1 MQSIGPRDLFA
12 AVSQGAN
19 GAELGI
25 AITAFIDSP
34 RILYVNETLLA
45 LGGYTA
51 EEVSTQSA
59 WRFFA
64 SEDLDRLQCI
74 YQAHLRGEP
83 VPRSIQTQ
91 LRHKSG
97 RTIPIDLSSTLVTV
111 NGLHANVSF
120 VTDLT
125 DRKRAE
131 EELRSSEARFR
142 QLVDS
147 APDGV
152 VILRQAR
159 IVFANAAAA
168 RLLGAADP
176 ALLLGADVGEALEPQ
191 SAELLTRRLD
201 DLLAGEQGPFEPQ
214 EYKTRGG
221 RIAEVSS
228 ILLDYEGQ
236 PAVLGFARDVTERK
250 AMHERLVQADRLAA
264 VGMLAAGVAHE
275 VNNPLAYVL
284 LNLKYLERELPKLAR
299 DPSRLD
305 TLMRHVADASHG
317 AERVQTIVRDLRT
330 FARTDKD
337 SAGPVDL
344 TEVVDSALAMAEHE
358 IRQKAQLVKKYAP
371 VPAVN
376 GTVAKLEQVML
387 NLIVNAAQALEPG
400 HAAKHRIEVSIENAS
415 ATTVRVTVSDT
426 GPGMPSE
433 VAARAFEPFFTT
445 KPPGLGTG
453 LGLSICRSIVETFGG
468 SIWLEAG
475 PGGGT
480 RVYVELLARPGEHP
494 PSLGPSRTSDFVPSP
509 GTRLLI
515 VDDETSVS
523 QMLSRFLQNYYQI
536 RTCDSGEAAL
546 GLLRAGEQF
555 DLILCDVMM
564 PRMSGIELF
573 EAISKECPGTAER
586 VVFMTG
592 GALLP
597 EVATFLKRVHR
608 PKIEKPF
615 DLNELQRT
623 LGRLLPPQAPSPEQ

>member
-59 WRFFA
+59 WRFFPPQA
-64 SEDLDRLQCI
+64 LERLQCI

-83 VPRSIQTQ
+83 VPRSIQTH

-142 QLVDS
+142 QLIDS

-152 VILRQAR
+152 VILRQSR

-168 RLLGAADP
+168 RLFGVDDP
-176 ALLLGADVGEALEPQ
+176 ALLLGTDLSEALETQ
-191 SAELLTRRLD
+191 SAALLMSRLEA
-201 DLLAGEQGPFEPQ
+201 LLNGDPGPFDPQ
-214 EYKTRGG
+214 EYKTRAG
-221 RIAEVSS
+221 RVAEVSS

-236 PAVLGFARDVTERK
+236 PAVLGFARDITERK

-305 TLMRHVADASHG
+305 TLMRHVADAAHG

-344 TEVVDSALAMAEHE
+344 TEVVESALAMADHE
-358 IRQKAQLVKKYAP
+358 VRPKAQLIKKYEP
-371 VPAVN
+371 VPPVN
-376 GTVAKLEQVML
+376 GTVAKLEQVTL
-387 NLIVNAAQALEPG
+387 NLVVNAAQALEPG
-400 HAAKHRIEVSIENAS
+400 RASEHRIEVSIENAG
-415 ATTVRVTVSDT
+415 THVRLVVSDT
-426 GPGMPSE
+426 GPGMPAE
-433 VAARAFEPFFTT
+433 VATRAFEPFFTT

-453 LGLSICRSIVETFGG
+453 LGLPICRSIVETFGG
-468 SIWLEAG
+468 SI
-475 PGGGT
+475 
-480 RVYVELLARPGEHP
+480 R
-494 PSLGPSRTSDFVPSP
+494 
-509 GTRLLI
+509 I
-515 VDDETSVS
+515 
-523 QMLSRFLQNYYQI
+523 
-536 RTCDSGEAAL
+536 
-546 GLLRAGEQF
+546 
-555 DLILCDVMM
+555 
-564 PRMSGIELF
+564 
-573 EAISKECPGTAER
+573 
-586 VVFMTG
+586 
-592 GALLP
+592 
-597 EVATFLKRVHR
+597 
-608 PKIEKPF
+608 
-615 DLNELQRT
+615 
-623 LGRLLPPQAPSPEQ
+623 